1 MKIEIN
7 TNDDYYDCETCGGSF
22 ASGGTVHI
30 DGELI
35 IDLPAQAH
43 CLGGQSFSQD
53 ELLVLALRKL
63 GHTIDCDEE
72 PYFIQCVL
80 DET

>member
-7 TNDDYYDCETCGGSF
+7 TDDDIHNCETCDASF

-30 DGELI
+30 DGELV

-43 CLGGQSFSQD
+43 CFGGQDFSQD

-63 GHTIDCDEE
+63 GHAVEVDGEL
-72 PYFIQCVL
+72 YFIQCKV
-80 DET
+80 DGE